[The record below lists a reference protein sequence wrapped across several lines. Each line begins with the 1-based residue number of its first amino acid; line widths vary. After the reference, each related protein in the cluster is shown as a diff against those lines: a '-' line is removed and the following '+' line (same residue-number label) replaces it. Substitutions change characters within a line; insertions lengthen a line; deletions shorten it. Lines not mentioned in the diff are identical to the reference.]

1 MQRCSKRG
9 IKQGT
14 DYFKVKIVITSQ
26 WEERDEVKE
35 ERDEVKEERDEVKEG
50 NRYFKSLVRFF
61 FSIVGV
67 ISLFAMYIHSNCYSM
82 HIVYLLI

>member
-26 WEERDEVKE
+26 W
-35 ERDEVKEERDEVKEG
+35 EERDEVKEG